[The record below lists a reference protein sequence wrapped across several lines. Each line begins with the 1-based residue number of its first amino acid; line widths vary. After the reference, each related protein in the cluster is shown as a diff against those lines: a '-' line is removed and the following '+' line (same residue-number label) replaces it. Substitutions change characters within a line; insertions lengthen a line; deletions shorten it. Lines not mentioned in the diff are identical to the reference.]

1 MKRLMAMALT
11 MGFCAGAA
19 LLQAQAK
26 PADAKAPAAS
36 GGGVTDE
43 ITKIE
48 NEWVAAVKAKNS
60 AKLSEILSDSWV
72 GLGWDGKIT
81 DKATNL
87 AELKASGNSLDS
99 FEMGPMRVRLFGTT
113 AIVTG
118 SDTEKSTEAGKD
130 TSGKYMWTD
139 VFVKQNGKWR
149 AVSSQSTKVP
159 K

>member
-1 MKRLMAMALT
+1 MKKLMAMAL
-11 MGFCAGAA
+11 MIGLCSGAA
-19 LLQAQAK
+19 LLQAQTKA
-26 PADAKAPAAS
+26 ADAKAPAAS
-36 GGGVTDE
+36 SGAADE

-60 AKLSEILSDSWV
+60 AKLGEILADSWA
-72 GLGWDGKIT
+72 GIGWDGKIT

-87 AELKASGNSLDS
+87 AEMKASGNSLET

-118 SDTEKSTEAGKD
+118 SNTEKSTEAGKD